1 MPESFTV
8 LLGVHDRIKEFNNHV
23 KSYSVQKIIVHEGF
37 ETLKHHILI
46 NDIALLQVNE
56 ITYGRYIQP
65 ICLPFNFGKYFKLY
79 KIKDFKHSNSTL
91 KNVRA
96 LTLIYIQV

>member
-8 LLGVHDRIKEFNNHV
+8 LLGVHDRVKEFNHHV

-46 NDIALLQVNE
+46 NDIALFQVSE
-56 ITYGRYIQP
+56 IIYSRYIQP
-65 ICLPFNFGKYFKLY
+65 ICLPFNFGKYFKL
-79 KIKDFKHSNSTL
+79 L
-91 KNVRA
+91 KKRFLNIV
-96 LTLIYIQV
+96 LSDT